1 MKPLDVVRTFGIFLM
16 ETAQK
21 DQMIKQ
27 NLPMYTI
34 TTTLGSEIRK
44 FTAVNSSLSAGIPV
58 LVKLLCLMESCNVY
72 NHSHRKSFFVF
83 TNISALRI
91 FCLSRAVAFLDF
103 RNFRRKILCCTS
115 SHSFERSEC
124 ARSDFVTKHWDTIG
138 AAGHDWSLGY
148 ATLHRS
154 PKKCRTSAL
163 TAPRHGP
170 SRESRSAATH
180 HTCTGQ
186 ELRHF
191 RAETF
196 QDCFGG

>member
-27 NLPMYTI
+27 NLPMYTMYTI

-44 FTAVNSSLSAGIPV
+44 FRAVNSSLSAGIPV

-91 FCLSRAVAFLDF
+91 FCLSRAVLSLTSEISAEKSSAAH
-103 RNFRRKILCCTS
+103 RRTVSNVPNVLAAILLQNIGTRL
-115 SHSFERSEC
+115 ELQ
-124 ARSDFVTKHWDTIG
+124 VTIG
-138 AAGHDWSLGY
+138 A
-148 ATLHRS
+148 
-154 PKKCRTSAL
+154 
-163 TAPRHGP
+163 
-170 SRESRSAATH
+170 
-180 HTCTGQ
+180 
-186 ELRHF
+186 
-191 RAETF
+191 
-196 QDCFGG
+196 